1 LPHVF
6 FLLIL
11 HVYFND
17 SLNVYLFYVINE
29 KMSEYA
35 LKWEHGD
42 DAHENG
48 AQMVSIICLSI
59 TFVML
64 RFKLIGLS

>member
-1 LPHVF
+1 
-6 FLLIL
+6 
-11 HVYFND
+11 
-17 SLNVYLFYVINE
+17 LNVYLFNAINE

-48 AQMVSIICLSI
+48 AQMVSIIYLSI

-64 RFKLIGLS
+64 RFKLIGLN